1 MKLEKEEGDGRRRLT
16 VGPLILKQKLIDIA
30 ESQMARRGTFSVT
43 FTCNTG
49 GAMRMNIVIKG
60 VHNGIEFL
68 TYDFSDMN
76 VIVISSECGCL
87 GGAQYAQEPD
97 RLCCCRLSR
106 WILTLMPTTYCFI
119 YHGLHFQ
126 VGTLR
131 KKKHS
136 FRFNRQRNM
145 HGGVGDEVKES
156 SDDSGMSSFSL
167 RVISNISN
175 CSWSTYK
182 QLHEIQ

>member
-1 MKLEKEEGDGRRRLT
+1 MYVSGGANITVLKDGTGTTRVPIYAAKSVHCTLAEKNAY
-16 VGPLILKQKLIDIA
+16 V
-30 ESQMARRGTFSVT
+30 MFS
-43 FTCNTG
+43 CNTG

-60 VHNGIEFL
+60 VHNVIEFL

-76 VIVISSECGCL
+76 VN
-87 GGAQYAQEPD
+87 
-97 RLCCCRLSR
+97 
-106 WILTLMPTTYCFI
+106 
-119 YHGLHFQ
+119 

-136 FRFNRQRNM
+136 FRFNRQRNT

-167 RVISNISN
+167 RKLEEARAYIYSFPKPTQKAAKFDYTWRILAN
-175 CSWSTYK
+175 W
-182 QLHEIQ
+182 E